1 MGVELG
7 FVVTAVGHVGTES
20 SGFTSSVL
28 LFWGVSPHT
37 RRSGSDC
44 RAVVTA
50 HPKTHALNS
59 ILGV

>member
-50 HPKTHALNS
+50 HPKTHA
-59 ILGV
+59 